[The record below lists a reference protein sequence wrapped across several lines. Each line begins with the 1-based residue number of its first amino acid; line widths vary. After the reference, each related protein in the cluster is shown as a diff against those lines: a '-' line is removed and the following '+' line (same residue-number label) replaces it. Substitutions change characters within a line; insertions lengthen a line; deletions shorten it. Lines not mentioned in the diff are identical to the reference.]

1 MSGLLRRLLGQTYES
16 AAGTPDSVK
25 GMLLDKAMEHAPQ
38 EKRGMAEALQD
49 MGLFWGPIL
58 KQAFQLSQYSTPL
71 GPPQFRQTS
80 QVPPFRGGNLTKV
93 DQADPQ
99 KVAGNLLAPKAL
111 TPAARLAAS
120 SRVGTGAGVAVKGP
134 SIAEV
139 SKPSDFLSSTTR
151 SSGFGSAM
159 PGAKKGGRI

>member
-1 MSGLLRRLLGQTYES
+1 M
-16 AAGTPDSVK
+16 V
-25 GMLLDKAMEHAPQ
+25 LDKALDQVPK
-38 EKRGMAEALQD
+38 EKRGMAAALQD
-49 MGLFWGPIL
+49 MGRFWGPIL

-80 QVPPFRGGNLTKV
+80 QVPPFRAGTLAKV

-99 KVAGNLLAPKAL
+99 KVAGNLLMPKAL
-111 TPAARLAAS
+111 SPAARFAAS
-120 SRVGTGAGVAVKGP
+120 SRVGTGVGMGVKGP
-134 SIAEV
+134 SIAEI

-159 PGAKKGGRI
+159 PGAKKSGRI